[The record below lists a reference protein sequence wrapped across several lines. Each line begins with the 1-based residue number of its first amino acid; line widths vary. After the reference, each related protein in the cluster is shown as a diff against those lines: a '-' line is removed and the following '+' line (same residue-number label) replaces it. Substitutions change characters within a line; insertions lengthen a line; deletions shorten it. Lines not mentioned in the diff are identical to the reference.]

1 MKHILVIDIET
12 IRVPEAKE
20 LFQPFAYRVKT
31 PVKDGTFGDQKKF
44 AAIYEKAAL
53 SPTISRLLCIGVTE
67 LNIAEN
73 TFEQDQEMVGQQ
85 FYLIMDNDEKKML
98 LDLKKHVEHY
108 PRVTLVT
115 YNGMSFDFPYLA
127 FRCAI
132 HDVKID
138 LPFNKS
144 GYYAQVKNHIDLM
157 VFLHQIAGLDRL
169 DSYSFDKYPC
179 KLDAWSMYLGIADTH
194 KLSIK
199 DGEIN
204 LLELAIQMGS
214 DNAAIAQEAI
224 KTVHDY
230 SQGDLDRT
238 TAIFLKFQNQ
248 FEI

>member
-12 IRVPEAKE
+12 IPSPNAKE
-20 LFQPFAYRVKT
+20 LFQPFAYRVKAAA
-31 PVKDGTFGDQKKF
+31 KDGVFGDQKKT

-53 SPTISRLLCIGVTE
+53 SPVLSRLVCIGVTE
-67 LNIAEN
+67 INIAE
-73 TFEQDQEMVGQQ
+73 TAFEIDQPMVGKQ
-85 FYLIMDNDEKKML
+85 FYLLMDSDEKKML
-98 LDLKKHVEHY
+98 LDLKEMVEHY
-108 PRVTLVT
+108 PRTTLVT

-132 HDVKID
+132 HDVNIS

-204 LLELAIQMGS
+204 LLELSLQ
-214 DNAAIAQEAI
+214 AASENIEVAQEAKKKI
-224 KTVHDY
+224 NDY

-238 TAIFLKFQNQ
+238 TAIFMKFQNQ